1 MFIKGWWRQTMKR
14 SCIVAET
21 KILRERMLVVY
32 KYTELL
38 LSSRLALFEV
48 AVVTALFAPV
58 RSNNLKLLNPRGSRA
73 LLR

>member
-1 MFIKGWWRQTMKR
+1 
-14 SCIVAET
+14 
-21 KILRERMLVVY
+21 MLVVY

-58 RSNNLKLLNPRGSRA
+58 RSNNLKLLNPRGSCEVYILYEAIIVEDMVCILCQR
-73 LLR
+73 LFWRS